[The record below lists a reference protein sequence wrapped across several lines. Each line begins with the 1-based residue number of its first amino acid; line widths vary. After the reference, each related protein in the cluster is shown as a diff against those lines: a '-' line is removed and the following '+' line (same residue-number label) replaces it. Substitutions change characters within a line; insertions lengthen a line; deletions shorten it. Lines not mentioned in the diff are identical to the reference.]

1 MIHASLMPFL
11 LRTKDTFILGVFLSE
26 ISSVLKLWNSVGK
39 PKEAS
44 VGSTHV
50 AEVLRC
56 SVH

>member
-1 MIHASLMPFL
+1 MTHASLMPFL

-39 PKEAS
+39 PKEAL